1 MGDWDEP
8 DMEVLCEKMVDI
20 YENYEGYKFVA
31 DLKADHVDAFSW
43 DTAAAQLLQIVN
55 PSDRQIVNQGW
66 KPLEPTCEIRV
77 KRRVQATIGKHKVD
91 LSPGITHRVVLNVR
105 DVLKDS
111 GVLL

>member
-1 MGDWDEP
+1 
-8 DMEVLCEKMVDI
+8 MEVLCEKMVDI

-31 DLKADHVDAFSW
+31 GLKADHVDAFSW

-91 LSPGITHRVVLNVR
+91 LSPGTTHRVVLNVR
-105 DVLKDS
+105 DVLNES